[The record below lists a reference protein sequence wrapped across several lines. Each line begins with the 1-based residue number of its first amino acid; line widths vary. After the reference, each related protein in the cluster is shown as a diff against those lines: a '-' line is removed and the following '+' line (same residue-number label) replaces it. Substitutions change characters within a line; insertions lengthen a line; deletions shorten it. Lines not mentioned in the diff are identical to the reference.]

1 MSARPLRLQA
11 RGYPR
16 HRETTT
22 RLWRRSTQRG
32 TASPV
37 RSGYVFVAT
46 FVSPG
51 SAALKITKA
60 PPPIG
65 SFFRGTYDIDVVP
78 QTWGARYHV
87 TSMSVSAENGV
98 NAYVLQA
105 SPIPS
110 SAEIDR
116 VIFRVARTGF
126 PPLSAEWDYH
136 NGSSISLAFVD
147 QTVGSRILPRTA
159 TITVDMPNY
168 ALDANATYGSYTFN
182 ATTP

>member
-1 MSARPLRLQA
+1 MSL
-11 RGYPR
+11 
-16 HRETTT
+16 
-22 RLWRRSTQRG
+22 
-32 TASPV
+32 
-37 RSGYVFVAT
+37 
-46 FVSPG
+46 SPG

-87 TSMSVSAENGV
+87 TSMSDGTDYGV
-98 NAYVLQA
+98 NVYVLQA

-116 VIFRVARTGF
+116 VVFRVARTGF
-126 PPLSAEWDYH
+126 APLSAEWDYH

-168 ALDANATYGSYTFN
+168 ALDANAMYGTYTFN
-182 ATTP
+182 GAAP